1 LTTDSDPIEFKTRWG
16 IVLITVIA
24 GVVAALQVGKVP
36 PVLPVLR
43 SEMGLNL
50 VTAGWVASIF
60 NTCGALL
67 GVAIG
72 LIADRMSARPVLYL
86 CLALTG
92 IGSLIGSIAT
102 SVAILLLSRIIEGIG
117 FVGVVVAA
125 PAIITA
131 ASSSKNRTLT
141 LSIWSI
147 YMPVGM
153 AAAMAMTPV
162 ILQPVGWRGVWVINV
177 VVIAIILLILSWF
190 IAPRR
195 WSDATGGG
203 GGHRSWYDVR
213 QTLSSAGP
221 WLLGGCFTLYSL
233 QFFAVMTW
241 LPTFLIESQ
250 GRAAT
255 GAALISATVVFANV
269 LGNLTVPWLI
279 RRGVE
284 RWKLIGIAFLVM
296 AMTAFGIF
304 SQMVPGIMK
313 VSMAFTFS
321 AFGGLLP
328 ASILASA
335 PMHSPSQLQ
344 VATTNGIIVQGSN
357 CGSLA
362 GPPVMATAIGIL
374 GGWHHT
380 YWLMI
385 MCSCIGIGLVV
396 CLKWVERKKSLQF
409 I

>member
-1 LTTDSDPIEFKTRWG
+1 LTTDSDPIEFKTRWR

-43 SEMGLNL
+43 YELGLNL

-60 NTCGALL
+60 NTCGAFL
-67 GVAIG
+67 GVVIG
-72 LIADRMSARPVLYL
+72 LIADRMSARPILYT

-92 IGSLIGSIAT
+92 IGSLIGGTAT
-102 SVAILLLSRIIEGIG
+102 SVAVLLLSRIIEGVG
-117 FVGVVVAA
+117 FVGIVVAA

-131 ASSSKNRTLT
+131 ASSSKDRTLT
-141 LSIWSI
+141 LSIWGI
-147 YMPVGM
+147 YMPAGM
-153 AAAMAMTPV
+153 AVAMATTPV
-162 ILQPVGWRGVWVINV
+162 MLQAVGWRGVWVINV
-177 VVIAIILLILSWF
+177 AVIAVTLLVLSRF

-203 GGHRSWYDVR
+203 GGNRSWVDVR
-213 QTLSSAGP
+213 QTLSLAGP
-221 WLLGGCFTLYSL
+221 WLLGACFTLYAL

-241 LPTFLIESQ
+241 LPTFLIEFQ
-250 GRAAT
+250 GMSAT
-255 GAALISATVVFANV
+255 NAALIGSAVVFANV
-269 LGNLTVPWLI
+269 FGNLTVPWLI
-279 RRGVE
+279 RLGFE
-284 RWKLIGIAFLVM
+284 RWMLIGIAFFVM

-304 SQMVPGIMK
+304 SQMVPGIWK
-313 VSMAFTFS
+313 VSLAFAFS

-335 PMHSPSQLQ
+335 PIHSPSQFQ
-344 VATTNGIIVQGSN
+344 VATTNGIIVQGAN
-357 CGSLA
+357 CGSFA
-362 GPPVMATAIGIL
+362 GPPVMATAVGIL

-380 YWLMI
+380 YWLML
-385 MCSCIGIGLVV
+385 MCSLIGIGFAVG
-396 CLKWVERKKSLQF
+396 LKWVERK

>member
-1 LTTDSDPIEFKTRWG
+1 LTTDSDPIEFKTRWR

-43 SEMGLNL
+43 SELGINL

-60 NTCGALL
+60 NACGALL

-72 LIADRMSARPVLYL
+72 LIADRMNPRPVLYL
-86 CLALTG
+86 CLVLTG
-92 IGSLIGSIAT
+92 IGSLIGGLAT
-102 SVAILLLSRIIEGIG
+102 SVAVLLLSRIIEGIG

-131 ASSSKNRTLT
+131 ASSPKDRTLT
-141 LSIWSI
+141 LSIWGI
-147 YMPVGM
+147 YMPAGM
-153 AAAMAMTPV
+153 AIAMATTSA
-162 ILQPVGWRGVWVINV
+162 ILQPLGWRGVWVINV
-177 VVIAIILLILSWF
+177 AVIAVTLLILSRF
-190 IAPRR
+190 ITHRR

-203 GGHRSWYDVR
+203 YRSWYDVR
-213 QTLSSAGP
+213 QTLSLAGP
-221 WLLGGCFTLYSL
+221 WLLGGCFTLYTL

-250 GRAAT
+250 GRSAM
-255 GAALISATVVFANV
+255 GAALISSAVVFANAF
-269 LGNLTVPWLI
+269 GNLSVPCLI
-279 RRGVE
+279 RRGFE
-284 RWKLIGIAFLVM
+284 RGVLIGIAFFVM
-296 AMTAFGIF
+296 AVTAFGIF
-304 SQMVPGIMK
+304 SQMVPEIWK
-313 VSMAFTFS
+313 VPLAFAFS
-321 AFGGLLP
+321 TFGGLLP
-328 ASILASA
+328 ASIFASA

-344 VATTNGIIVQGSN
+344 VATTNGIIVQGAN

-362 GPPVMATAIGIL
+362 GPPVMATAVGIL

-380 YWLMI
+380 YWLML
-385 MCSCIGIGLVV
+385 MCSLICIGFSVW
-396 CLKWVERKKSLQF
+396 LKWVERKNSLHF

>member
-1 LTTDSDPIEFKTRWG
+1 MITDSDPIEFKTRWG

-43 SEMGLNL
+43 FELGINL

-60 NTCGALL
+60 NICGALL
-67 GVAIG
+67 GVAVG
-72 LIADRMSARPVLYL
+72 LIADRMSARPILYT

-92 IGSLIGSIAT
+92 IGSLIGGVAT
-102 SVAILLLSRIIEGIG
+102 SVAVLLLSRIIEGVG

-131 ASSSKNRTLT
+131 ASSPKDRTLT
-141 LSIWSI
+141 LSIWGI
-147 YMPVGM
+147 YMPAGM
-153 AAAMAMTPV
+153 AIAMSTTSA
-162 ILQPVGWRGVWVINV
+162 ILQPLGWRGVWVINV
-177 VVIAIILLILSWF
+177 AVIAVTLLVVSRF

-195 WSDATGGG
+195 WSDATGGRG
-203 GGHRSWYDVR
+203 ERRSWYDVR

-221 WLLGGCFTLYSL
+221 WLLGGCFTLYTL

-250 GRAAT
+250 GRSAT
-255 GAALISATVVFANV
+255 GAALISAAVVFANV
-269 LGNLTVPWLI
+269 FGNLTVPCLV
-279 RRGVE
+279 RRGFE
-284 RWKLIGIAFLVM
+284 RWMLIGIAFFVM
-296 AMTAFGIF
+296 AVTAFGIF
-304 SQMVPGIMK
+304 SQMVPGIWK
-313 VSMAFTFS
+313 VPLAFAFS
-321 AFGGLLP
+321 TFGGLLP

-344 VATTNGIIVQGSN
+344 VATTNGIIVQGAN

-362 GPPVMATAIGIL
+362 GPPMMATAVGIL

-380 YWLMI
+380 YWLML
-385 MCSCIGIGLVV
+385 MCSLIGIGFVAW
-396 CLKWVERKKSLQF
+396 LKWVERKKSLRF